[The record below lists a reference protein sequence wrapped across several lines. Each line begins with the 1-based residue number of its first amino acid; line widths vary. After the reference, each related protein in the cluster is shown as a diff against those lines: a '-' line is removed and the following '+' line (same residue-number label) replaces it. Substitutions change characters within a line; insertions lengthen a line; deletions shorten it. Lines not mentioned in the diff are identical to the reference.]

1 MAGETLSRAGTS
13 AQIRAAQIRAT
24 QTRAQMM
31 KSGISSA
38 RDKLAWL
45 AAPRRMRLLALALP
59 FALSII
65 AAAAPARA
73 DDQSDVQ
80 MADRYQRAAE
90 RGDPTAQMYMGAILS
105 AGIGRPQ
112 SDRDAFLWFSQA
124 AEGGNPQAQLILSGL
139 YAIGRGVQKSN
150 VDAYKWALIAASGR
164 NSAEDRNGAQQLMTQ
179 LARRM
184 KDSEVASAKSQA
196 DRWKPDTSPQR
207 LAAARD
213 SAPPPPPDRN
223 AAAPAEARAI
233 TRDRAIDLYNTA
245 QQLTKSG
252 NFAEAIKNLDDVIR
266 FNPADPEA
274 LNNRCWARAIV
285 GDLDNA
291 LRDCNQALAIR
302 PRYADALDSR
312 GFVNLKLGRP
322 DNAIEDYDAA
332 LSVDPK
338 RASSLYG
345 RGIARTRRGDNA
357 AGSNDIGTA
366 KSLQAGIADEFSR
379 YGIR

>member
-1 MAGETLSRAGTS
+1 MAGETPSRAGTW
-13 AQIRAAQIRAT
+13 ALIWAP
-24 QTRAQMM
+24 MV
-31 KSGISSA
+31 KSGVSSA
-38 RDKLAWL
+38 RRRLAGL
-45 AAPRRMRLLALALP
+45 ATRSRVRVLATVLP
-59 FALSII
+59 FALSV
-65 AAAAPARA
+65 AAAIVPALA
-73 DDQSDVQ
+73 DDPADVQ

-112 SDRDAFLWFSQA
+112 SDRDAFLWFSRA
-124 AEGGNPQAQLILSGL
+124 ADAGNSQAQLILSGL

-150 VDAYKWALIAASGR
+150 IDAYKWAHIAASGR
-164 NSAEDRNGAQQLMTQ
+164 NSAEDRNGAQQLMAQ

-184 KDSEVASAKSQA
+184 SDSEVANAKSQA

-207 LAAARD
+207 LASARD
-213 SAPPPPPDRN
+213 SAPTPAPPPPDRK
-223 AAAPAEARAI
+223 AAAPAESRI
-233 TRDRAIDLYNTA
+233 TPDRAVDLYNTA

-285 GDLDNA
+285 GDLNNA

-312 GFVNLKLGRP
+312 GFVNLKLGRA
-322 DNAIEDYDAA
+322 DNAIDDYDAA

-345 RGIARTRRGDNA
+345 RGIARTRRGDNV
-357 AGSNDIGTA
+357 AGSNDIGAA
-366 KSLQAGIADEFSR
+366 KSLQAGIAEEFSR

>member
-1 MAGETLSRAGTS
+1 MAGETPSRAGTS
-13 AQIRAAQIRAT
+13 VPIRAQTVSSGAASARRILA
-24 QTRAQMM
+24 QTRH
-31 KSGISSA
+31 
-38 RDKLAWL
+38 RRWVLA
-45 AAPRRMRLLALALP
+45 MALP
-59 FALSII
+59 LMLLI
-65 AAAAPARA
+65 AAAILPARA
-73 DDQSDVQ
+73 DDTADVQ
-80 MADRYQRAAE
+80 MADRYQRAAD

-112 SDRDAFLWFSQA
+112 SDRDAFLWFSRA
-124 AEGGNPQAQLILSGL
+124 ADAGNSQAQLILSGL

-150 VDAYKWALIAASGR
+150 VDAYKWALIASSGG
-164 NSAEDRNGAQQLMTQ
+164 NSAEDRNGAQQLMAQ

-184 KDSEVASAKSQA
+184 SDNEVANAKSQA
-196 DRWKPDTSPQR
+196 DRWKPGSSPQR
-207 LAAARD
+207 LASARESAAP
-213 SAPPPPPDRN
+213 PPPPPDRKP
-223 AAAPAEARAI
+223 AAPAEARAI
-233 TRDRAIDLYNTA
+233 TPDRAVDLYNTA
-245 QQLTKSG
+245 QQLTRSG

-285 GDLDNA
+285 GDLNNA
-291 LRDCNQALAIR
+291 MRDCNQALAIR

-312 GFVNLKLGRP
+312 GFVNLKLGRA
-322 DNAIEDYDAA
+322 DNAVEDYDAA

-345 RGIARTRRGDNA
+345 RGIARTRRGDTA
-357 AGSNDIGTA
+357 AGNSDIGAA

>member
-1 MAGETLSRAGTS
+1 M
-13 AQIRAAQIRAT
+13 
-24 QTRAQMM
+24 
-31 KSGISSA
+31 
-38 RDKLAWL
+38 
-45 AAPRRMRLLALALP
+45 ALP
-59 FALSII
+59 CALSI
-65 AAAAPARA
+65 AAAIAPARA
-73 DDQSDVQ
+73 DDPADVQ

-90 RGDPTAQMYMGAILS
+90 RGDPTAQMYMGAMLS

-112 SDRDAFLWFSQA
+112 SDREAFLWFSRA
-124 AEGGNPQAQLILSGL
+124 ADAGNSQAQLILSGL
-139 YAIGRGVQKSN
+139 YAIGRGVAKSN

-164 NSAEDRNGAQQLMTQ
+164 NSTEDRNGAQQLMAQ

-184 KDSEVASAKSQA
+184 SDSEVATAKSQA
-196 DRWKPDTSPQR
+196 DRWKPDTSPR
-207 LAAARD
+207 LASARESAA
-213 SAPPPPPDRN
+213 PPPPDRK
-223 AAAPAEARAI
+223 AAAPAEAHVI
-233 TRDRAIDLYNTA
+233 TPDRAVSLYNMA

-285 GDLDNA
+285 GDLNNA

-332 LSVDPK
+332 LSVDPR

-345 RGIARTRRGDNA
+345 RGIARTRRGETA
-357 AGSNDIGTA
+357 AGNNDIGAA
-366 KSLQAGIADEFSR
+366 KSLQAGIAEEFSR

>member
-1 MAGETLSRAGTS
+1 MAGETPWRAGTS
-13 AQIRAAQIRAT
+13 APIPARAVRSGVSRA
-24 QTRAQMM
+24 
-31 KSGISSA
+31 
-38 RDKLAWL
+38 
-45 AAPRRMRLLALALP
+45 RRMLTGANCRRWVLVMALP
-59 FALSII
+59 FMLLI
-65 AAAAPARA
+65 AAATAPARA
-73 DDQSDVQ
+73 DDNADVQ

-90 RGDPTAQMYMGAILS
+90 RGDPAAQMYMGAILS

-112 SDRDAFLWFSQA
+112 SDRDAFLWFSRA
-124 AEGGNPQAQLILSGL
+124 ADAGNSQAQLILSGL

-150 VDAYKWALIAASGR
+150 VDAYKWALIASSGG
-164 NSAEDRNGAQQLMTQ
+164 NSAEDRNGAQQLMAQ

-184 KDSEVASAKSQA
+184 KDSEVATAKSQA

-207 LAAARD
+207 VASARE
-213 SAPPPPPDRN
+213 SAPPPPPPDRKSV
-223 AAAPAEARAI
+223 APADARVI
-233 TRDRAIDLYNTA
+233 TPDRAIDLYNTA
-245 QQLTKSG
+245 QQLTRSG
-252 NFAEAIKNLDDVIR
+252 NFAEAINKLDDVIR

-285 GDLDNA
+285 GDLNNA

-332 LSVDPK
+332 LSVEPK

-345 RGIARTRRGDNA
+345 RGLARTRRGDTA
-357 AGSNDIGTA
+357 AGNSDIGAA

>member
-1 MAGETLSRAGTS
+1 M
-13 AQIRAAQIRAT
+13 
-24 QTRAQMM
+24 
-31 KSGISSA
+31 
-38 RDKLAWL
+38 
-45 AAPRRMRLLALALP
+45 ALP
-59 FALSII
+59 CALLI
-65 AAAAPARA
+65 AAAIAPARA
-73 DDQSDVQ
+73 DDTTDVQ

-112 SDRDAFLWFSQA
+112 SDRDAFLWFSRA
-124 AEGGNPQAQLILSGL
+124 ADAGNSQAQLILSGL

-150 VDAYKWALIAASGR
+150 LDAYKWALIASSGR
-164 NSAEDRNGAQQLMTQ
+164 NSAEDRNGAQQLMAQ
-179 LARRM
+179 LAKRM
-184 KDSEVASAKSQA
+184 SDSEVATAKSQA
-196 DRWKPDTSPQR
+196 DRWKPDTSGQR
-207 LAAARD
+207 VASARD
-213 SAPPPPPDRN
+213 GAPPPPPERK
-223 AAAPAEARAI
+223 AAAPAEGRVI
-233 TRDRAIDLYNTA
+233 TQDRAVDLYNLA

-252 NFAEAIKNLDDVIR
+252 NFTEAIKNLDDVIR

-285 GDLDNA
+285 GDLTNA

-322 DNAIEDYDAA
+322 DDAIEDYDAA
-332 LSVDPK
+332 LSVDPR

-345 RGIARTRRGDNA
+345 RGIARTRKGDNV
-357 AGSNDIGTA
+357 AGSNDMGRA

>member
-1 MAGETLSRAGTS
+1 MAGETPSRAGTS
-13 AQIRAAQIRAT
+13 APIRAR
-24 QTRAQMM
+24 MV
-31 KSGISSA
+31 KSGVASA
-38 RDKLAWL
+38 RRTPAG
-45 AAPRRMRLLALALP
+45 AHRRMWVLALALP
-59 FALSII
+59 VALQI
-65 AAAAPARA
+65 AAATAPARA
-73 DDQSDVQ
+73 DDTADVQ

-90 RGDPTAQMYMGAILS
+90 RGDPAAQMYMGAVVS

-112 SDRDAFLWFSQA
+112 SDRDAFLWFSRA
-124 AEGGNPQAQLILSGL
+124 ADAGNSQAQLILSGL

-164 NSAEDRNGAQQLMTQ
+164 NSEEDRNGAQQLMAQ

-184 KDSEVASAKSQA
+184 RDGEVANAKSQA

-207 LAAARD
+207 LASARE
-213 SAPPPPPDRN
+213 SAPPLPPPDRKP
-223 AAAPAEARAI
+223 AAPAEARGL
-233 TRDRAIDLYNTA
+233 TPDRAVDLYNTA

-274 LNNRCWARAIV
+274 LNNRCWARGVV
-285 GDLDNA
+285 GDLNNA

-312 GFVNLKLGRP
+312 GFVNLKLGRA
-322 DNAIEDYDAA
+322 DNALEDYDAA

-345 RGIARTRRGDNA
+345 RGIARTRRGDTA
-357 AGSNDIGTA
+357 AGNNDIGTA
-366 KSLQAGIADEFSR
+366 KSLQAGIAEEFSR

>member
-1 MAGETLSRAGTS
+1 MAG
-13 AQIRAAQIRAT
+13 
-24 QTRAQMM
+24 
-31 KSGISSA
+31 SGICTMGCEPA
-38 RDKLAWL
+38 GL
-45 AAPRRMRLLALALP
+45 AAPRRMRLLAMALP
-59 FALSII
+59 FALSIV
-65 AAAAPARA
+65 ATVAPARA

-80 MADRYQRAAE
+80 MADRYQRSAE

-112 SDRDAFLWFSQA
+112 SDRDAFLWFAQA

-150 VDAYKWALIAASGR
+150 TDAYKWALIASSGR
-164 NSAEDRNGAQQLMTQ
+164 NTAEDRNGAQQLMTQ

-184 KDSEVASAKSQA
+184 SDSEVASAKSQA

-213 SAPPPPPDRN
+213 SAPPPPPDRK
-223 AAAPAEARAI
+223 AAAPAEARGI
-233 TRDRAIDLYNTA
+233 TRDRAIDLYNSA

-285 GDLDNA
+285 GDLNNA

-312 GFVNLKLGRP
+312 GFVNLKLGRAE
-322 DNAIEDYDAA
+322 NAIEDYDAA

-345 RGIARTRRGDNA
+345 RGIARTRKGENV
-357 AGSNDIGTA
+357 AGTNDMGAA
-366 KSLQAGIADEFSR
+366 KSLQAGIAEEFSR